1 MPIYLIIRQV
11 ANSGPREREFL
22 TYKRDFIFRAIMFCF
37 EVDVKMDDPV
47 YDLGSLPELDEETIT
62 QLIAQPIPNGA
73 AFGGRLI
80 ENRDIGF
87 IIETI
92 NILVTSFQFQDA
104 WVVLSSEVIEDEDE
118 EGENGGGEEEGEE
131 GEVQQQDEYINDS
144 GEKWAGYND
153 PDGDDPFGDDEE
165 DEEEIELYYGSPNEP
180 HIHSKRN
187 VDIIEKFIKIL
198 LTENN
203 FWVDCAIS
211 MSIHMCVSSK
221 DSFEFFL
228 GLFGKEFITARSLY
242 ARNFIKLFVN
252 LLLNSDGKEEWRRKE
267 FTNNLVSLLK
277 KFSEKEKRNLMVRAM
292 DGYSLIYNLTNH
304 VLLQSYTA
312 CKSEITSLLSKFNI
326 SISFY

>member
-62 QLIAQPIPNGA
+62 QLIAQPLPNGA

-118 EGENGGGEEEGEE
+118 EGEEDVE
-131 GEVQQQDEYINDS
+131 QQDEQNEYINDD
-144 GEKWAGYND
+144 GEKWPGYND
-153 PDGDDPFGDDEE
+153 PDGDLLGEE
-165 DEEEIELYYGSPNEP
+165 EEEEEIELYYGSPNEP

-242 ARNFIKLFVN
+242 ARNFIKLFVS
-252 LLLNSDGKEEWRRKE
+252 LLLNTDGKEEWRRRE